1 MLRPSS
7 ENNKYIKFSVKL
19 NVSQGWK
26 LEQAKLS
33 SNHFLTANK
42 ILRGKLRAK
51 TEANSNPESKM
62 KVVWNTCEKQLGG
75 EMKSFYQKYFKNSIE
90 NFLK

>member
-1 MLRPSS
+1 
-7 ENNKYIKFSVKL
+7 
-19 NVSQGWK
+19 
-26 LEQAKLS
+26 
-33 SNHFLTANK
+33 
-42 ILRGKLRAK
+42 
-51 TEANSNPESKM
+51 M